1 MRRKTPKRAKR
12 GKITQPLPSAG
23 KLRNPYQ
30 ARENYATLT
39 KRGKN
44 YATLTKRGKI
54 SNSCQAQK
62 TRACLVTI
70 VAGVG
75 IALIG

>member
-1 MRRKTPKRAKR
+1 MRRKTPKRAKS

-30 ARENYATLT
+30 AREKLRNPYQA
-39 KRGKN
+39 RKN
-44 YATLTKRGKI
+44 KQLMPSAE
-54 SNSCQAQK
+54 NSRVLGHNC
-62 TRACLVTI
+62 C
-70 VAGVG
+70 VG